1 MSGNTEMT
9 NKLPELAKACWIQP
23 EYVTT
28 GADGNPEYVYSDS
41 IMAFYMEVRR
51 AALLEAMEACK
62 KVADACD
69 VYDSCG
75 LSVADACFVALEKL
89 IKEI

>member
-1 MSGNTEMT
+1 MT

-41 IMAFYMEVRR
+41 IMAFYMEVRHE
-51 AALLEAMEACK
+51 ALLEALEACENAM
-62 KVADACD
+62 VSGDRIQPYSVYCTACCD
-69 VYDSCG
+69 C
-75 LSVADACFVALEKL
+75 AEAIKKL